1 MTHDVFITYSSKD
14 RATGDAVCAALEARE
29 IDCWI
34 APRNLLPG
42 RSWGGAIIEALE
54 QSRFLVLVYTSNS
67 NNSQQVL
74 REIERAVSK
83 NITIIPLRLD
93 ITPLSTDLEYF
104 LSSCHWMDAVSPPL
118 EKHLEKLADVVDR
131 LPGKKKRAE
140 PLDRFTPK
148 SMPAAAK
155 RPAWLLPAVAAVIVI
170 LYLAVFFL
178 FIKPDT
184 KKTLIEKQALT
195 PIKESVGTPVVR
207 KIDQK
212 PATEMVQI
220 PVVRKVAQKPIV
232 DEITRKPAEGA
243 VRIPVVYKVAQ
254 KPILE
259 EITAKPTAEV
269 TQRPS
274 LNKVDQ
280 RPVVERIDQK
290 PAVEAPRTPMVH
302 KIIRTPAAYDSS
314 HQPEE
319 PAPESAEK
327 AVGTS
332 TSVPV
337 GRMLNENEW

>member
-1 MTHDVFITYSSKD
+1 MAHDVFITYSSKD
-14 RATGDAVCAALEARE
+14 RATGDAVCSALEARG

-104 LSSCHWMDAVSPPL
+104 LSSCHWMEAVSPPFG
-118 EKHLEKLADVVDR
+118 KHLEELADVVDR
-131 LPGKKKRAE
+131 LLGKKKRAE

-148 SMPAAAK
+148 SIPATAK
-155 RPAWLLPAVAAVIVI
+155 RPAWLLPGVAAAIVI
-170 LYLAVFFL
+170 LCIAVFFL
-178 FIKPDT
+178 FIKSDG
-184 KKTLIEKQALT
+184 KKALIEKQALS
-195 PIKESVGTPVVR
+195 PLKESVRTPVVR

-212 PATEMVQI
+212 PAAEVVRI

-232 DEITRKPAEGA
+232 DEIIRKPAEGA
-243 VRIPVVYKVAQ
+243 VRIPVVHRVAQ
-254 KPILE
+254 EPILE
-259 EITAKPTAEV
+259 GITAKPTAEA

-274 LNKVDQ
+274 PNKVAE
-280 RPVVERIDQK
+280 RPVVEKIDQK
-290 PAVEAPRTPMVH
+290 PVVEASRTPMVH
-302 KIIRTPAAYDSS
+302 KIIRTPAAHDSS

-319 PAPESAEK
+319 PLPKSAEK
-327 AVGTS
+327 TVGTS
-332 TSVPV
+332 RSVPA

>member
-131 LPGKKKRAE
+131 LLGNKKRAE

-170 LYLAVFFL
+170 LCLAVFFL

-184 KKTLIEKQALT
+184 KKALIEKQALT

-207 KIDQK
+207 KID
-212 PATEMVQI
+212 
-220 PVVRKVAQKPIV
+220 
-232 DEITRKPAEGA
+232 
-243 VRIPVVYKVAQ
+243 
-254 KPILE
+254 
-259 EITAKPTAEV
+259 
-269 TQRPS
+269 
-274 LNKVDQ
+274 
-280 RPVVERIDQK
+280 
-290 PAVEAPRTPMVH
+290 
-302 KIIRTPAAYDSS
+302 
-314 HQPEE
+314 
-319 PAPESAEK
+319 
-327 AVGTS
+327 
-332 TSVPV
+332 
-337 GRMLNENEW
+337 

>member
-104 LSSCHWMDAVSPPL
+104 LSSCHWMEAVSPPL

-131 LPGKKKRAE
+131 LLGKKKRAE

-148 SMPAAAK
+148 SIPAAAK
-155 RPAWLLPAVAAVIVI
+155 RPAWLLPAVAAAIVI
-170 LYLAVFFL
+170 LCIAVFFL
-178 FIKPDT
+178 LRKPDS
-184 KKTLIEKQALT
+184 KKALIEKQAPAPL
-195 PIKESVGTPVVR
+195 KESVRTPVVR
-207 KIDQK
+207 K
-212 PATEMVQI
+212 
-220 PVVRKVAQKPIV
+220 
-232 DEITRKPAEGA
+232 
-243 VRIPVVYKVAQ
+243 
-254 KPILE
+254 
-259 EITAKPTAEV
+259 
-269 TQRPS
+269 
-274 LNKVDQ
+274 
-280 RPVVERIDQK
+280 IDQK

-302 KIIRTPAAYDSS
+302 KIIRTPVAHDSS

-319 PAPESAEK
+319 PLPESAEK

-332 TSVPV
+332 TSVPA

>member
-104 LSSCHWMDAVSPPL
+104 LSSCHWMEAVSPPFG
-118 EKHLEKLADVVDR
+118 KHLEELADVVDR
-131 LPGKKKRAE
+131 LLGKKKRAE

-170 LYLAVFFL
+170 LCLAVFFL

-184 KKTLIEKQALT
+184 KKALIEKQALT

-232 DEITRKPAEGA
+232 DKIIRKPAEGA

-254 KPILE
+254 
-259 EITAKPTAEV
+259 
-269 TQRPS
+269 
-274 LNKVDQ
+274 
-280 RPVVERIDQK
+280 RPVVEKIDQK

-302 KIIRTPAAYDSS
+302 KIIRTPAAHDSS

-332 TSVPV
+332 TSVPA